1 MEANL
6 GESGLPSRSRGGID
20 ALVVAGAQG
29 FESVALP
36 DEAREEDKARFSPS
50 QPGEVLQSTLMTS
63 CLTTLVGLGRSHCV
77 GAGCLLTGGG
87 EAALLR
93 LGERSGWRSGDRRSG
108 DRSR

>member
-6 GESGLPSRSRGGID
+6 GESGRPSRSRGGID

-29 FESVALP
+29 FGSVALSG
-36 DEAREEDKARFSPS
+36 EAREEDRARCSPS
-50 QPGEVLQSTLMTS
+50 QPDEVLQSPPMTS
-63 CLTTLVGLGRSHCV
+63 CLTSLVGLGRSHCV

-93 LGERSGWRSGDRRSG
+93 FGDRSGWRSGDR
-108 DRSR
+108 SR